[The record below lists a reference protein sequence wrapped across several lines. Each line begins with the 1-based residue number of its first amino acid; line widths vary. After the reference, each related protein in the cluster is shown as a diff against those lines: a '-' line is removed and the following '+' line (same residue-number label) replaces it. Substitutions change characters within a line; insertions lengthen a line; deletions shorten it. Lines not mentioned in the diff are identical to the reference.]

1 MLISVEELKEKQRKR
16 IIKKVNYLRKKFKHK
31 KCYFVTITFRTF
43 QDYMEFDRI
52 ERKKLMDNMK
62 KNYEVYAAF
71 SVVEAQQRGVPH
83 VHMLVW
89 MPKRIFID
97 NQFKKVYRS
106 LGMTNIIRV
115 KNKYIVY
122 YLLKYMLKNEEKEK
136 IKYKYKQRFINF
148 YYKNKRK
155 DKEWILK
162 GLSGIN
168 KILRKYEIKK
178 NKIGE
183 YQYVNIGGCIVK
195 YRVFTSFK
203 EDGLYINDIYFQEFK
218 EGLEV
223 WLEDFPSYLEFLRWF
238 ECFILTKINQN

>member
-1 MLISVEELKEKQRKR
+1 MKVSIEDIKKGQRKK
-16 IIKKVNYLRKKFKHK
+16 IIRKIYYLRKKFRRI
-31 KCYFVTITFRTF
+31 KCFFVTITFKTF
-43 QDYMEFDRI
+43 EDYIEFDRV
-52 ERKKLMDNMK
+52 ERKRLMENLK
-62 KNYEVYAAF
+62 KNYGMVAAF

-97 NQFKKVYRS
+97 NQFKKIYRS